1 MQSSQVNV
9 TSQIHCLTEELS
21 VIQMAKDQVCVVFV
35 MLLLSINLF
44 STVSCF
50 LFKLAHWVHVF
61 MSLSFVGFRPYLI

>member
-9 TSQIHCLTEELS
+9 TSQLHCLTEELS

-50 LFKLAHWVHVF
+50 FVQACILGTCLCLYPFWDLA
-61 MSLSFVGFRPYLI
+61 RI